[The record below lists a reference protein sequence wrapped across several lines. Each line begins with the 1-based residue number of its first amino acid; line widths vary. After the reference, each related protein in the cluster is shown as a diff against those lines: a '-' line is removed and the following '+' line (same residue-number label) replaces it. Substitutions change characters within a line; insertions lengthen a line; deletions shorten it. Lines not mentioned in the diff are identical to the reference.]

1 MQQEKTPARFAFLL
15 LAVVGALLVSAA
27 AEYVRPPPGRVILT
41 ENTQPPSHPQQVHV
55 SLVGANH
62 MRVSWVTDAK
72 HGHSAVDYGRASGNY
87 TSSAT
92 GEHTSYRYFLYSSGK
107 IHHVTIGPLDP
118 GNVYYYRCGMVGD
131 EFTLKTPPAA
141 LPIELA
147 VAGTTSKD
155 S

>member
-1 MQQEKTPARFAFLL
+1 MRSKKTPARIAFFLL
-15 LAVVGALLVSAA
+15 VGTLLVSVAA
-27 AEYVRPPPGRVILT
+27 GAEYVRPPPGRVILT
-41 ENTQPPSHPQQVHV
+41 ENSQPPSHPQQVHV

-72 HGHSAVDYGRASGNY
+72 HGHSVVDYGRASGNY
-87 TSSAT
+87 SSSAT

-118 GNVYYYRCGMVGD
+118 DTVYYYRCGMVGD
-131 EFTLKTPPAA
+131 EFVLKTPPAA

-147 VAGTTSKD
+147 VAGT
-155 S
+155 